1 MQVQWVT
8 GVGRDR
14 HLSVNVNAPS
24 GLLLSTVDDSRG
36 QISFQAQETG
46 EVKRDPDLE
55 PDLDPCLLAG
65 CFHRLLSAGFYQM
78 CFSNF
83 HNRFGGLQVFLSF
96 GVYYNDGSRDSAHLK
111 EEEQK
116 KKEEVSRELND
127 TLSVIEVSA
136 ARPRGALAMRLM
148 KGGAVCLQSSTH
160 RVEVHVFHMFRYYTF
175 GRMRKSADHFLL
187 LSNSQYV
194 SWWSAALSLLILTSG
209 YLQLLFLKRL
219 FITTASGEEARPRC

>member
-14 HLSVNVNAPS
+14 HLSINVNTPS

-36 QISFQAQETG
+36 QISFEAQETG
-46 EVKRDPDLE
+46 EVKHDHDLE

-83 HNRFGGLQVFLSF
+83 HNRFGSLQVFLSF
-96 GVYYNDGSRDSAHLK
+96 GVYYNGGRDSAHLK

-116 KKEEVSRELND
+116 KKEEVSRKLNN
-127 TLSVIEVSA
+127 TLSVIEVT
-136 ARPRGALAMRLM
+136 PRGP
-148 KGGAVCLQSSTH
+148 
-160 RVEVHVFHMFRYYTF
+160 RV
-175 GRMRKSADHFLL
+175 G
-187 LSNSQYV
+187 
-194 SWWSAALSLLILTSG
+194 W
-209 YLQLLFLKRL
+209 
-219 FITTASGEEARPRC
+219 P